1 MMVTLECYYLMEGDM
16 KNVDHAVLFFKLREI
31 LAKHEP
37 FLKVI
42 VDDEG
47 YYRLF
52 TPTNRP
58 FIGIKVQKKHVG
70 IYVLPVYYNPELIGN
85 MSSRQVGKCTFA
97 FKHDNDEMIEH
108 LPDFFERCF
117 FHCVETN
124 QIPMH

>member
-1 MMVTLECYYLMEGDM
+1 M

-70 IYVLPVYYNPELIGN
+70 IYVLPVYYNPEPDWKHVQSPSG
-85 MSSRQVGKCTFA
+85 QVHFRFQT
-97 FKHDNDEMIEH
+97 
-108 LPDFFERCF
+108 
-117 FHCVETN
+117 
-124 QIPMH
+124 

>member
-1 MMVTLECYYLMEGDM
+1 M
-16 KNVDHAVLFFKLREI
+16 KNVDLAVLFFKLREI

-85 MSSRQVGKCTFA
+85 MASRQVGKCTFA
-97 FKHDNDEMIEH
+97 FKHDNDEMIKH

-117 FHCVETN
+117 FHSVETN